1 MSVNLRRQACKQNGG
16 DERSTIRC
24 LAEAMREGYIQVIL
38 PASKGEG
45 KGQKG
50 SMKEGRKKRR
60 ERVANSEAIVRPSLT
75 IPRKTDTHDSAE
87 ACLAKRRPFS
97 ADSLWPVD
105 DVDL

>member
-24 LAEAMREGYIQVIL
+24 LAEAMQGGYIQVIL

-50 SMKEGRKKRR
+50 LNERGKKE
-60 ERVANSEAIVRPSLT
+60 T
-75 IPRKTDTHDSAE
+75 
-87 ACLAKRRPFS
+87 
-97 ADSLWPVD
+97 
-105 DVDL
+105 